1 MKKTTLL
8 LLIVFLSSCTLF
20 SNSLFP
26 QELPHY
32 MTEAEKELLKTYQ
45 YPTTN
50 QRDNNPPPTPVRT
63 MAEWEECQGF
73 VIKWT
78 QFIPILTEIVR
89 YGCQEG
95 LVFILTTDSNSVKT
109 TLSNASIPL
118 TNIRFPRGFTTGN
131 NTIWARD
138 YGPWAVYSGVADSL
152 KLIDWIYNR
161 PRPGDDTNSVTI
173 GQLLNVPVHRTL
185 IAPNDLVNT
194 GGNFMVDGNGT
205 GFASKL
211 IISENAA
218 GNPYGVSTKTEGQ
231 INSIMNTWMGINR
244 YIKMETLPY
253 DEIHHIDMHIKLLDE
268 ETLLVS
274 QYPAGVADGPQ
285 IEANLQYVLNNF
297 QTCYGKPYKVV
308 RIPAPP
314 AANGLYPNNG
324 GDYRT
329 YTNSL
334 IINKTILVPIYA
346 SSYDTT
352 ALRIYR
358 ETMPGYKVYGINCN
372 AIIPSLGAIHC
383 ITKEIGVKE
392 PIFFSHS
399 AIRNTTDQ
407 GPQFIKSYIK
417 TRTGV
422 SSVSLYWRT
431 DTTAAY
437 SQIPMTAAGADTF
450 TATIPGQIY
459 GKTVYYYLSANSNS
473 GRTVTK
479 PLTAPQGYIKYRVQ
493 QPVGISGNTL
503 EVTSYSL
510 KQNYPNPFNP
520 ETKINYTLP
529 KSEYVT
535 LKVYDINGKEVA
547 SLVNSYQTSGSYN
560 YTFDGSRLASGVYFY
575 RILAGSFSEYRSMI
589 LLK

>member
-1 MKKTTLL
+1 MKKTVLL
-8 LLIVFLSSCTLF
+8 LLIVLISSSALF
-20 SNSLFP
+20 AQN
-26 QELPHY
+26 LPHY
-32 MTEAEKELLKTYQ
+32 MTDAEKELLKTYRF
-45 YPTTN
+45 PTGN

-73 VIKWT
+73 VIKWMSFT
-78 QFIPILTEIVR
+78 PILTEIVR

-95 LVFILTTDSNSVKT
+95 LVFILCSDSNTVKT
-109 TLSNASIPL
+109 ALINASIPT
-118 TNIRFPRGFTTGN
+118 TNIRYIRGVTTGSQN
-131 NTIWARD
+131 SIWARD

-173 GQLLNVPVHRTL
+173 GQYLNIPVHRTL
-185 IAPNDLVNT
+185 ISPNDLVNT

-205 GFASKL
+205 AFASKL
-211 IISENAA
+211 ILSENAA
-218 GNPYGVSTKTEGQ
+218 GNSYGVSAKSETQ
-231 INSIMNTWMGINR
+231 INSIMNTWMGIGLNR
-244 YIKMETLPY
+244 YVKMETLPY
-253 DEIHHIDMHIKLLDE
+253 DEIHHIDMHIKLIDE

-274 QYPAGVADGPQ
+274 QYPAGIADGPQ
-285 IEANLQYVLNNF
+285 IELNLQYILNNY

-314 AANGLYPNNG
+314 AANGSYPNTG

-334 IINKTILVPIYA
+334 IINKTVLVPIYA

-358 ETMPGYKVYGINCN
+358 EAMPGYKIYGINCN

-392 PIFFSHS
+392 PVFISTS
-399 AIRNTTDQ
+399 ALRNTTNQ
-407 GPQFIKSYIK
+407 GAQFVKSYIK

-422 SSVSLYWRT
+422 ASASLYWRT
-431 DTTAAY
+431 DTTQAY

-450 TATIPGQIY
+450 TASIPGQVY
-459 GKTVYYYLSANSNS
+459 GKTVYYYISANSTS

-479 PLTAPQGYIKYRVQ
+479 PLTAPTGYMKYQVQ
-493 QPVGISGNTL
+493 QPVSISNETGNIY
-503 EVTSYSL
+503 SYSL
-510 KQNYPNPFNP
+510 QQNYPNPFNP

-529 KSEYVT
+529 KAEYVS
-535 LKVYDINGKEVA
+535 LKVYDVNGKEI
-547 SLVNSYQTSGSYN
+547 STLVNLYQTAGSYN
-560 YTFDGSRLASGVYFY
+560 YTFDGTRLSSGVYFY
-575 RILAGSFSEYRSMI
+575 RLQAGSYSEFKSMI